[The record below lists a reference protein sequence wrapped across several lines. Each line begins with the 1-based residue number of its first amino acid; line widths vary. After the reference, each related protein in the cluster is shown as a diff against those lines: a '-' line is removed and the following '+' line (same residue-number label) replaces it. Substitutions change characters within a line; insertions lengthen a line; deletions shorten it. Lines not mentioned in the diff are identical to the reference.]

1 MEGYTFDRMK
11 VQAANDGALYNLLN
25 KNKSYAVSDLL
36 NGVEV
41 SASGLNVYV
50 DTGYALIQ
58 GRFIE
63 VTEKVSIPLPA
74 NSSGYIVFEIDLTQ
88 INEFEGTPGKA
99 DYKGIN
105 NQLSLKYVEN
115 LTPGDINNNDKI
127 TTFPLA
133 SFTTNGSTTTLVKTK
148 ENYETIGSE
157 KDTGWIKTSFV
168 GDVNLYFRRIG
179 NQVFLNGQGNRSLPK
194 NSEALL
200 WAIPLGVRPD
210 LPIVQGEAFYHLGNT
225 DSNPTNVTIIRIRN
239 DASMRMIYRNNDAG
253 CTFSQITWPT
263 TDPFPS

>member
-11 VQAANDGALYNLLN
+11 VKAANDGALYNLLN

-36 NGVEV
+36 NGVDV

-148 ENYETIGSE
+148 DNYENIGSE
-157 KDTGWIKTSFV
+157 KYTGWIKAAV
-168 GDVNLYFRRIG
+168 IGDSLIYYRRIG
-179 NQVFLNGQGNRSLPK
+179 NIVYVNGQGNKSMPK
-194 NSEALL
+194 VPETLF
-200 WAIPLGVRPD
+200 WAIPTGFRPD
-210 LPIVQGEAFYHLGNT
+210 LPATRGEGFYEL
-225 DSNPTNVTIIRIRN
+225 SNLDYTPTNVTIIRIRS
-239 DASMRMIYRNNDAG
+239 DAMHMIYRNNDHG
-253 CTFSQITWPT
+253 CGFDGISWPT
-263 TDPFPS
+263 ADPFPT